1 MKIEKNDYQGKGY
14 VIYRQLIND
23 TFADVFMCYLGLKRK
38 VREELIKD
46 KVINDQSTLFG
57 HIGDSLLKDCYSL
70 YGDSLFDTIMLKIMP
85 TVEEFHKKK
94 LYPTYI

>member
-70 YGDSLFDTIMLKIMP
+70 YGDSSSFTNINPHNISLTKSAADTGIIAK
-85 TVEEFHKKK
+85 
-94 LYPTYI
+94 